1 MADVA
6 TLAPAGDA
14 TATDQT
20 DRSRRWTHPGWGA
33 GAFLLGGLA
42 LVAVWVSKAPG
53 VDVHTLDLLHAD
65 GVQTHDIM
73 GTYPGSWSDPA
84 HNPFTANRLRLI
96 TPLLALVYLT
106 SVTAIGATFL
116 STVRGTERWPAMV
129 RLLAGFLPGFLMVLL
144 PLQLLFQIV
153 PTFTAS
159 WVALVAVPLVAI
171 YLQHG
176 TIAESAARLRR
187 NEGYA
192 RISFLGVL
200 AWIVLF
206 LLVSALWRIQAGRY
220 FMTPDSIGQFLQ
232 AADAQMAGAVG
243 KHLALW
249 DQQSDEWVFNA
260 PLLFTSRTGH
270 DQLFTFWAAQ
280 FVALTSFVSLVFGL
294 ASTFAWR
301 RRTLAGLLAVGMIMA
316 STPSIFP
323 WDNIVIIGGQ
333 NPALWL
339 AHPGRQISIVAPFIV
354 LLLVTRPS
362 RRGVIAILLV
372 AAGLA
377 FTTVEGTL
385 YAGVAVAGLGVW
397 RFLRGR
403 GWERLRAPRARRAGP
418 VVVNALAVLAL
429 IAPLYVYYAIH
440 HTDWPDSLGWLLVLG
455 AVAAVLAAVLLALGT
470 APPSAPSG
478 AAEVAPDTSR
488 PRWKSPAGLAAAA
501 LVALVVGQ
509 FLSNNLVG
517 DFAGGSIRHALGSI
531 FPGFDGAPLSRNVLQ
546 ADNLTFPLFSGIEC
560 PVSGHCAS
568 FGYFLAA
575 YGFTLVVAFAGWL
588 ALGRVTDDE
597 RVNGYR
603 AAWLVTVAGLAIGLA
618 VLDFTGAQDFMT
630 AWILTRLVEVPYYAI
645 LAFAAV
651 VFASSRSRVTLY
663 AGAGVL
669 AAWSIIPFAG
679 DHVVQQVYKNADW
692 LMGTLH

>member
-6 TLAPAGDA
+6 TLRPAGDA
-14 TATDQT
+14 TATDQP
-20 DRSRRWTHPGWGA
+20 DRTRRGWSPGWGG
-33 GAFLLGGLA
+33 GAFLIGGLA
-42 LVAVWVSKAPG
+42 LVAVWVAKAPG
-53 VDVHTLDLLHAD
+53 VDVHTLDQLHSD
-65 GVQTHDIM
+65 GTQTHDIM
-73 GTYPGSWSDPA
+73 GNYNGGWADPA

-106 SVTAIGATFL
+106 SITAIGATFL
-116 STVRGTERWPAMV
+116 ASVRGTERWPALV
-129 RLLAGFLPGFLMVLL
+129 RVLAGFLPGFLMVLL

-159 WVALVAVPLVAI
+159 WIALVAVPLVAVL
-171 YLQHG
+171 LQRG
-176 TIAESAARLRR
+176 TIAATGARLRR
-187 NEGYA
+187 NEHHA
-192 RISFLGVL
+192 RITFLGVL
-200 AWIVLF
+200 GCLVLG

-220 FMTPDSIGQFLQ
+220 FMAPDSIGQFLQ
-232 AADAQMAGAVG
+232 AADAQMAGQVG

-270 DQLFTFWAAQ
+270 DQLFTFWATQ
-280 FVALTSFVSLVFGL
+280 FVSLASFVALVFGL
-294 ASTFAWR
+294 AYTFAWR
-301 RRTLAGLLAVGMIMA
+301 RRVLAGLLAVGMIMA

-354 LLLVTRPS
+354 LLLVARPS
-362 RRGVIAILLV
+362 RRDVIAILLV

-385 YAGVAVAGLGVW
+385 FVGTAVVALGVW
-397 RFLRGR
+397 RFLLGR
-403 GWERLRAPRARRAGP
+403 GWERVRAPRARRAGH
-418 VVVNALAVLAL
+418 VAITTLAVAGLV
-429 IAPLYVYYAIH
+429 APLYVYYAIH

-455 AVAAVLAAVLLALGT
+455 AVAAVGAAVLLALGT
-470 APPSAPSG
+470 APARAVTDPDAP
-478 AAEVAPDTSR
+478 AEPGR
-488 PRWKSPAGLAAAA
+488 PWWTSPAALAGAA
-501 LVALVVGQ
+501 LVALVLGQ

-517 DFAGGSIRHALGSI
+517 NFAGGSIRHALGSV
-531 FPGFDGAPLSRNVLQ
+531 FPGYDGTPLSRNVLQ
-546 ADNLTFPLFSGIEC
+546 SGNLTFPLFSGIEC
-560 PVSGHCAS
+560 PISGHCAS

-588 ALGRVTDDE
+588 ALGRLTDDA

-603 AAWLVTVAGLAIGLA
+603 AAWLLSVAALGIGLA
-618 VLDFTGAQDFMT
+618 ALDFTGAGDFLT

-669 AAWSIIPFAG
+669 AAWSVIPFAG
-679 DHVVQQVYKNADW
+679 DHVVQQIYTNADW
-692 LMGTLH
+692 LVGTLR